1 VPRQTVSYLRGL
13 FARRG
18 ISPQHRHGQNF
29 LIDLNLHDVIVREAA
44 LTADDVV
51 LEVGP
56 GAGALTSRLAREA
69 AAVIAVEIDPAM
81 AGLTAEATREF
92 SNVQVL
98 NRDALGGKHAI
109 DPVVLDHV
117 RAELAAGAGRRF
129 KLVANLPY
137 HVATP
142 LIVNLWYEVGPDL
155 SPVCMVVTIQKE
167 VADRLVAEPG
177 SNEYGSL
184 TALVGAVAD
193 VEVLRV
199 LPPSVFWPR
208 PKIDSAIVRIDANP
222 EKRALIDD
230 LGWYH
235 EVVRRLFLLR
245 RKHVRGAVH
254 AQWGDRLSKQE
265 VDAILESID
274 VPGQVRAEA
283 LNVAE
288 LNDLASALKAGLF
301 PDEPDGAAR

>member
-1 VPRQTVSYLRGL
+1 
-13 FARRG
+13 
-18 ISPQHRHGQNF
+18 
-29 LIDLNLHDVIVREAA
+29 
-44 LTADDVV
+44 
-51 LEVGP
+51 
-56 GAGALTSRLAREA
+56 
-69 AAVIAVEIDPAM
+69 M
-81 AGLTAEATREF
+81 AGLTAEATRES

-109 DPVVLDHV
+109 DPVVLDHL

-142 LIVNLWYEVGPDL
+142 LIVNLWYEVRPDL
-155 SPVCMVVTIQKE
+155 SPVRMVVTIQKE

-193 VEVLRV
+193 VEILRL

-208 PKIDSAIVRIDANP
+208 PKVDSAIVRIVANP
-222 EKRALIDD
+222 EKRAQITD

-245 RKHVRGAVH
+245 RKHVRGAIH
-254 AQWGDRLSKQE
+254 GQWGDRLSKQE
-265 VDAILESID
+265 VDAVLESID

-288 LNDLASALKAGLF
+288 LNDLANALKVRLF
-301 PDEPDGAAR
+301 PAEADGAAQ